1 MHCCIRITTLKSI
14 KWNVSRTMLRFF
26 LEYICFCPLI
36 GIDQR
41 IYWRN
46 NVVTLITHVTIT
58 LHASHEIR
66 NPTSSYNFR
75 KPFLFCS
82 PLWFVPHSIRCVRL
96 LQLLCFVTHCFCVI
110 LIELWFKK
118 KHPVL
123 STFIYL
129 ILRGIKD
136 LIILLLC
143 PDI

>member
-14 KWNVSRTMLRFF
+14 KWNISRTMLRFF
-26 LEYICFCPLI
+26 LEYICFSPLI

-82 PLWFVPHSIRCVRL
+82 PLLFVPHSIRCVRL
-96 LQLLCFVTHCFCVI
+96 LQLLCFVTHCLCVI
-110 LIELWFKK
+110 LIELWFFK

-123 STFIYL
+123 SKFIYL